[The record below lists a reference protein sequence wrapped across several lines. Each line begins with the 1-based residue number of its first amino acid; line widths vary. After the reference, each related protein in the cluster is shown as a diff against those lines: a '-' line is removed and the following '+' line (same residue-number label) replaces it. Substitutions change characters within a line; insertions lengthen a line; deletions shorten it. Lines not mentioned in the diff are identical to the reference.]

1 MGSDRAAARAGDSS
15 TKPSISLSARR
26 SPLRVGLGGRPEAV
40 RLPPSPAAGA
50 LAAAA
55 SLARGGAGDSGLAGG
70 GVTGAGSA
78 RGGTGAGG
86 KASAPCAAELEEDRK
101 PGIGGGA
108 ISGLDG
114 AGGLGGERWETRG
127 TSPGRGADSEAA
139 TAEDRAAEAGWLSGL
154 TAGRFG
160 SSAPFWISRIKS
172 CR

>member
-78 RGGTGAGG
+78 RGGTAAGC
-86 KASAPCAAELEEDRK
+86 KASASPCAAELEEDRK

-114 AGGLGGERWETRG
+114 AGGLGG
-127 TSPGRGADSEAA
+127 
-139 TAEDRAAEAGWLSGL
+139 
-154 TAGRFG
+154 
-160 SSAPFWISRIKS
+160 
-172 CR
+172 